1 MSWVCDG
8 ETQRYPDSA
17 SVTGFLWPCANTS
30 YPHYL
35 PRVVLSLPYSSK
47 EPKLT
52 SSISSPRVLRPSI
65 CTGLWVGLIFANDA
79 LLVVVWAD

>member
-1 MSWVCDG
+1 MSWVCNG
-8 ETQRYPDSA
+8 ETQRHSDSA
-17 SVTGFLWPCANTS
+17 SVTRFLWPCANTPYS
-30 YPHYL
+30 HYL

-52 SSISSPRVLRPSI
+52 SSISSPRVLRPSV
-65 CTGLWVGLIFANDA
+65 CTGLWVRLLSANDA